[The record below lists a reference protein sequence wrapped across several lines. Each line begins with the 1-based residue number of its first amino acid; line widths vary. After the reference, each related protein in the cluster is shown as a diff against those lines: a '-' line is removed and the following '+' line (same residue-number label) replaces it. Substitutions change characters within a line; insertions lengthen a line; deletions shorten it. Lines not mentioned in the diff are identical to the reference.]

1 MAQQFLMN
9 GDNGTQAISNLRKAV
24 EQIDGN
30 RKISTDGNPLDNLK
44 SLVDENML
52 KQSIMGRGLVASRID
67 ALANDAAWQKKY
79 PYVMSVISVDDSGGY
94 KVEAS
99 YRFPINPTDLT
110 ITTPFATKLT
120 ITSRGVNEE
129 HNGTPIRHITLNG
142 TTGGNFGR
150 QIAGSI
156 SSLPSSAGTIW
167 ASTISAVASA
177 ASSLGRLTGNN
188 SQTVSQSKNANVS
201 DLTKNSGW
209 YQYHVMRLFL
219 EYYAELKKSSPDSKK
234 YRLALSIPKDGV
246 DYLVTV
252 VSLTNR
258 RSAQSP
264 MEYLYQLQFTAWG
277 TLADSLIGINDQNP
291 AINSKKLDVS
301 FFQQMLNTI
310 TNARQTVF
318 AMKNIVAAAQADI
331 EGNIISPLNQTIL
344 LAKSILSIPPT
355 IADMPRSIGQ
365 SFTHSVVAN
374 WKSLSDTISLKDER
388 MDLKVQ
394 EIVNSAS
401 GTGSSLNSYRGDAK
415 NLAND
420 FYEQFLPPGSPIA
433 AGINLNELS
442 PSPEQQAAINNQL
455 EAAQNLQ
462 EITIQTYIRS
472 LENLVA
478 SLEPSIKDKDPG
490 DVEWDLL
497 YSLQDSITS
506 MYSLI
511 SGDFLRSTGTEKI
524 NSQGNYGL
532 SLNAIDFW
540 QKSSEDNSIPFS
552 APNSKFEI
560 PFPFKGSLEGLAN
573 VYLGDATR
581 WTEIAAINGLQSPYI
596 DEDGFYKSLI
606 ASGSQNQITLEDV
619 DSLYVGQEIYLLS
632 DVEGTTKRSILAIQ
646 KINADMYIVTVSG
659 EKNLDLYKIQDNPK
673 IKAYLPY
680 TINSM
685 KKIWIPSNRP
695 SAVEDSTSKLLNF
708 SQEDV
713 DLVKFA
719 KIDLLLDQN
728 MDLAITSDG
737 FVNLAFGATNLIQAA
752 KIKHLTQ
759 RGDMILYPD
768 WGAGIEPGESTANIN
783 FDDIIQSINDAYRQ
797 DPRFNVPSSIALSME
812 GAALMMHVS
821 ASVARSNKDLPITL
835 PLSK

>member
-1 MAQQFLMN
+1 MAQLQFL
-9 GDNGTQAISNLRKAV
+9 GSSDDGKQAISDLHKAV
-24 EQIDGN
+24 NQIDGN
-30 RKISTDGNPLDNLK
+30 RKIPASADPLSNLK
-44 SLVDENML
+44 ALVDDNTL

-79 PYVMSVISVDDSGGY
+79 PYVMSVVEIDNDGGY
-94 KVEAS
+94 SVVGS

-129 HNGTPIRHITLNG
+129 HNGTPIKHITING

-150 QIAGSI
+150 QVAGHI
-156 SSLPSSAGTIW
+156 SSLPSSAGTVW
-167 ASTISAVASA
+167 ASTISAAATA
-177 ASSLGRLTGNN
+177 ASSVSNLLGNN
-188 SQTVSQSKNANVS
+188 SQNVSQSKNANVS

-219 EYYAELKKSSPDSKK
+219 EYYAELKKSFTNSAK
-234 YRLALSIPKDGV
+234 YRLVLSIPKDGV

-252 VSLTNR
+252 VTLTNR

-264 MEYLYQLQFTAWG
+264 MEYIYQLQLTAWG
-277 TLADSLIGINDQNP
+277 TLADALIVEQNP
-291 AINSKKLDVS
+291 AISAEKPNIS

-331 EGNIISPLNQTIL
+331 EGNIISPINQIIL

-374 WKSLSDTISLKDER
+374 WKSLSDTISLRDER

-401 GTGSSLNSYRGDAK
+401 GTGSALNSYRGDAK

-420 FYEQFLPPGSPIA
+420 FYDQFLPPGSPIA
-433 AGINLNELS
+433 DSINLNELG
-442 PSPEQQAAINNQL
+442 PSPEQQAAINDQL
-455 EAAQNLQ
+455 EGAQNIQ
-462 EITIQTYIRS
+462 EITIQNYIKS

-619 DSLYVGQEIYLLS
+619 DSLYVGQEVYLLS